1 MDKINEVTDERM
13 NKYLD
18 TTAKAINKV
27 KIAPP
32 PRSHLK
38 NLADDFL
45 AMAMSYFTD
54 ARAFAND
61 GNYVLAYG
69 AVNYAHGWLDAGA
82 RMGLFDVDE
91 DDQLFTL
98 AE

>member
-1 MDKINEVTDERM
+1 MDKTTVITEERM
-13 NKYLD
+13 RKYIN
-18 TTAKAINKV
+18 TTQKAIEKV

-38 NLADDFL
+38 KLADDFL
-45 AMAMSYFTD
+45 AMAMSYFMD
-54 ARAFAND
+54 AKAFAGD

>member
-1 MDKINEVTDERM
+1 MTEITRERM
-13 NKYLD
+13 EKYLD
-18 TTAKAINKV
+18 TTSRALNKV
-27 KIAPP
+27 EIAPP

-38 NLADDFL
+38 KLAEDFL
-45 AMAMSYFTD
+45 AMAMSYFMD
-54 ARAFAND
+54 AKAFAKE

-82 RMGLFDVDE
+82 RMGLFDVEE